1 MQGDCGLLVSVI
13 RTLDLSETDE
23 QREREKLKIE
33 KEFKKSD
40 QRLNEV
46 SEPSSVENYKRLND
60 ISYP

>member
-46 SEPSSVENYKRLND
+46 SELSSLEIYK
-60 ISYP
+60 